1 MKHSNSQDSKLK
13 IIEQLIILNDDNVFK
28 KVEDIINNSLHRPK
42 PDRFSKQDLLD
53 RAKSANKN
61 IEENEVYSQS
71 SVEKNIKSW

>member
-28 KVEDIINNSLHRPK
+28 KVEDIINDSLHRPK
-42 PDRFSKQDLLD
+42 PGRFSKQELLD

-71 SVEKNIKSW
+71 SVEKNTKSW